1 MLVGL
6 LRRGVT
12 PVKLKVTCPICHTD
26 GILEIPEDAWDK
38 VEGTTMIGRVI
49 SGKVCPH
56 EFRVEFS
63 KAGLVLGYRTE
74 NEPEEYDFRPVT
86 FTVQTAIRNLGFDL
100 LAAILTA
107 GVSEQTIVLKGSL
120 AVTAGIRD
128 FMERVLPESVDV
140 GACVYMATKEEYETL
155 SSSIKEH
162 MTVDVVSKKIINSAF
177 DEDQLGWMRRVLTQA
192 NMVTDKEA
200 SEELVLKETSKLRT
214 TVSLLRHLASRRGA
228 GLEGK
233 KLQNSE

>member
-1 MLVGL
+1 M
-6 LRRGVT
+6 LRRS
-12 PVKLKVTCPICHTD
+12 PVKLKVTCPICHAD
-26 GILEIPEDAWDK
+26 GELEVPEGAWDK
-38 VEGTTMIGRVI
+38 VQSTTMTGRVVA
-49 SGKVCPH
+49 GKICPH

-63 KAGLVLGYRTE
+63 KAGLILGYQTE
-74 NEPEEYDFRPVT
+74 DEPEQADFRPVT
-86 FTVQTAIRNLGFDL
+86 FTVRTAIRNLGIDL

-107 GVSEQTIVLKGSL
+107 GISEQTIVLKGSL
-120 AVTAGIRD
+120 PVTVGIRD
-128 FMERVLPESVDV
+128 FMNRVLPESVDV

-162 MTVDVVSKKIINSAF
+162 MTVDVVSKKIINSVF
-177 DEDQLGWMRRVLTQA
+177 DEDQLAWMKRVLIQA
-192 NMVTDKEA
+192 NMLTDKEA

>member
-1 MLVGL
+1 M
-6 LRRGVT
+6 
-12 PVKLKVTCPICHTD
+12 
-26 GILEIPEDAWDK
+26 PEGAWDK
-38 VEGTTMIGRVI
+38 VEGITMTGRVVA
-49 SGKVCPH
+49 GKVCPH

-63 KAGLVLGYRTE
+63 KAGLVLGYQTE
-74 NEPEEYDFRPVT
+74 GEPEEYDFRPVT
-86 FTVQTAIRNLGFDL
+86 FTVQTAIRNLGFDI

-140 GACVYMATKEEYETL
+140 GAGVYMATKEEYETL
-155 SSSIKEH
+155 SSSVKEH
-162 MTVDVVSKKIINSAF
+162 MTVDIVSKKIINSAF

-192 NMVTDKEA
+192 NMVTDKKA
-200 SEELVLKETSKLRT
+200 SEELILKETSKLRT

-228 GLEGK
+228 GSEGK